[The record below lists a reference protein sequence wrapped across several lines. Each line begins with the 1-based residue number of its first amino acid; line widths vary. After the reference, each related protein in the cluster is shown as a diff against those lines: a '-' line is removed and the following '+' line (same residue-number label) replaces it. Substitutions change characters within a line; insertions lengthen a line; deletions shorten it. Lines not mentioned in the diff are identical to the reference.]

1 MLKKGAPMRHLFG
14 AVALSLPCRSREKIM
29 FSVLVIDDSLTVRA
43 IIEQLLEG
51 EKDLRVVGS
60 ADSVAAARE
69 MIEKFVPSVIILD
82 LAMPGIDGFAF
93 LDELAGHPHAPVL
106 VVSSHTTGGST
117 AETEAIDRG
126 AKACFD
132 KAQLVRNGKSFV
144 ALVREAVSNKAAL
157 DQA

>member
-1 MLKKGAPMRHLFG
+1 
-14 AVALSLPCRSREKIM
+14 M
-29 FSVLVIDDSLTVRA
+29 FNVLVIDDSLTVRA

-60 ADSVAAARE
+60 ADSVSVARE
-69 MIEKFVPSVIILD
+69 MIAKFVPSVITLD

-106 VVSSHTTGGST
+106 VVSSHTTGGS
-117 AETEAIDRG
+117 ETEAEAIKRG

-132 KAQLVRNGKSFV
+132 KAQLVRNGKSFT
-144 ALVREAVSNKAAL
+144 ALLRKAMARGKL
-157 DQA
+157 GGQA